1 MHKTI
6 QSATSILKAGSFE
19 FILNT
24 ILGVSTVIGT
34 SAKIIRKISI
44 FQIFFSHGKYLVI

>member
-1 MHKTI
+1 MHKAI

-24 ILGVSTVIGT
+24 ILGVSTVI
-34 SAKIIRKISI
+34 AKIIRKISI
-44 FQIFFSHGKYLVI
+44 FSNFFSHGKYLVI